1 MMTFLFFYREASSDA
16 LSEVATTARRE
27 TVNMLSQLLSGN
39 TLRAMGRRKTLAEA
53 QETGEESGTGLK
65 RSLNAVD
72 LVLFGVGSSVGA
84 GIFVLVGL
92 GAKIA
97 GPAISLSFL
106 GCGLACI
113 LTSLAYAEFASRI
126 PVSGSAFT
134 YVYVAFGEF
143 VAWII
148 GFFLI
153 LGYGF
158 TASVTARAW
167 GDYTGKK
174 VLESSPS
181 RAHRIGFLTTF
192 SGKEHF

>member
-1 MMTFLFFYREASSDA
+1 MISH
-16 LSEVATTARRE
+16 
-27 TVNMLSQLLSGN
+27 LLSSN

-53 QETGEESGTGLK
+53 QESSEESGGVGLK
-65 RSLNAVD
+65 RSLNAFD

-92 GAKIA
+92 GAKTA

-113 LTSLAYAEFASRI
+113 LTSLAYAEFASHI

-167 GDYTGKK
+167 GDYTGK
-174 VLESSPS
+174 ESF
-181 RAHRIGFLTTF
+181 IWGMNY
-192 SGKEHF
+192 

>member
-1 MMTFLFFYREASSDA
+1 MICH
-16 LSEVATTARRE
+16 
-27 TVNMLSQLLSGN
+27 LLSGN

-53 QETGEESGTGLK
+53 QETSEESGTGLK

-113 LTSLAYAEFASRI
+113 LTSLAYAEFASHI

-167 GDYTGKK
+167 GDYTGEKWLD
-174 VLESSPS
+174 VSPHLVAVAS
-181 RAHRIGFLTTF
+181 RFLTIVF
-192 SGKEHF
+192 